1 MRIDAFALSSMLS
14 YLLVVALNWPMLRQS
29 AKEERKT
36 FALLTLGTLLAYASG
51 SLWVFA
57 FAWAL
62 TSLPFLLQWKGSS
75 RSAAILTS
83 TSTILM
89 MVGALLEMRATDLA
103 DQRSAFGVIVLAA
116 LLRKGIVPFH
126 HWMTASFEE
135 GSLGVANLLFN
146 GHLGGYAILRFAMP
160 MAKQSGIEAQS
171 LICILAIVTAVY
183 TSFVALGAR
192 RPRQILALVSLS
204 QAAFILA
211 GIEDTNLEGVTGALL
226 HWWVVALSTT
236 LLLGVLQA
244 LESRSTEVRAEHAA
258 GGTPFLGYAAWAPRL
273 AVFFLVGALALV
285 GLPGTL
291 GFAAE
296 DLLFHGSLE
305 SHPWVGFGLPFAT
318 ALNAITMLRLY
329 SHLFLGRQKSKTPAI
344 ADALPRERWAFAVPL
359 LLLVA
364 GGLMPSYPVALRL
377 PAAQALAQLAPH
389 STPELGGGR

>member
-75 RSAAILTS
+75 RSAAILTT

-258 GGTPFLGYAAWAPRL
+258 GEPRFWAMRRGHRDWQCSSWWVLWRWLGYPELWALRQRTCFSWFAGVAPLGGLRAAFRYGSECHHHAAAVLSFVPWPSKEQNSGHCGCIAPR
-273 AVFFLVGALALV
+273 AMGVCR
-285 GLPGTL
+285 
-291 GFAAE
+291 AA
-296 DLLFHGSLE
+296 
-305 SHPWVGFGLPFAT
+305 
-318 ALNAITMLRLY
+318 
-329 SHLFLGRQKSKTPAI
+329 
-344 ADALPRERWAFAVPL
+344 
-359 LLLVA
+359 
-364 GGLMPSYPVALRL
+364 
-377 PAAQALAQLAPH
+377 PAA
-389 STPELGGGR
+389 GGGRLNAKLSGGFTASGRAGLGATGSALHAKTGRGR